1 MIQLGIVYCFQ
12 PLHLIILLHPETVS
26 YTVSDFHYLDSW
38 DTHKPF
44 ILRYIS
50 QFVLLQVSLR
60 FRSRISARYS
70 ICRSC
75 AHSLCLSYQV
85 GSVQLQNHFSFADI
99 YLNPLMKMISYK
111 LLHFEVFLFPL
122 CHIFC
127 I

>member
-12 PLHLIILLHPETVS
+12 PLHLFSLLHTGTVS

-50 QFVLLQVSLR
+50 QFVLQQVSLR

-75 AHSLCLSYQV
+75 AHSLRLSYQEC
-85 GSVQLQNHFSFADI
+85 GVQLQNHFSFADI
-99 YLNPLMKMISYK
+99 YLNSLMKMISYK
-111 LLHFEVFLFPL
+111 LLHSEVFLFPL
-122 CHIFC
+122 SYFL
-127 I
+127 